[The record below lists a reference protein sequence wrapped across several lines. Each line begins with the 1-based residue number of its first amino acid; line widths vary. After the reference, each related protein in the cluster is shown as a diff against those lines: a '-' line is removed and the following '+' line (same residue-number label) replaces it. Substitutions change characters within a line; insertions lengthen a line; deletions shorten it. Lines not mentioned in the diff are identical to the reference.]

1 MKTMKTM
8 KTIENKKYDN
18 TIYMLSKVNTLSSNL
33 KTNISKTIDKLFKA
47 DKVQNKNHA
56 ILHNIYILYFIF
68 VIAFADFLYLVYSG
82 DYYSATIFVLVGF
95 LTYFFSKNMIVILF
109 IALAITNII
118 KCGRCSEEGF
128 ENEEG
133 EGEGEGEGKGE
144 GEGEDDEEGE
154 ENKKPKKENMKDND
168 EKETTNKTE
177 KPTPT
182 PTKKSAEK
190 TSAPPTKEPAA
201 TSSFSVEN
209 ATNQKKENFG
219 QDTKVVYTSEEDRE
233 IQKTEKMMESQEKML
248 KRMNKYKPLLDTLNG
263 LTRNIAAV
271 KGTSDS
277 IREDV

>member
-1 MKTMKTM
+1 MKTKNNLYL
-8 KTIENKKYDN
+8 INKKYDN
-18 TIYMLSKVNTLSSNL
+18 TIYMLLKVNTLSSNL
-33 KTNISKTIDKLFKA
+33 KTNISKTIDKFFKA
-47 DKVQNKNHA
+47 DKLQNKNHA
-56 ILHNIYILYFIF
+56 ILHNIYILYFVF
-68 VIAFADFLYLVYSG
+68 VIAFGDFLYLVYSG
-82 DYYSATIFVLVGF
+82 DFYSASIFVLVGF

-128 ENEEG
+128 ENDEGEGEEEG
-133 EGEGEGEGKGE
+133 EGEG
-144 GEGEDDEEGE
+144 DGE
-154 ENKKPKKENMKDND
+154 ENKKPKKENMEDID
-168 EKETTNKTE
+168 EKESTNKTE

-190 TSAPPTKEPAA
+190 TSAPPTEEPTA
-201 TSSFSVEN
+201 TSALSVEN
-209 ATNQKKENFG
+209 ATNEKKENFG

-271 KGTSDS
+271 KGTADS
-277 IREDV
+277 IREDIV

>member
-1 MKTMKTM
+1 MKTKNNLYL
-8 KTIENKKYDN
+8 KNKKYDN
-18 TIYMLSKVNTLSSNL
+18 TIYMLLKFNSISTNL

-47 DKVQNKNHA
+47 DKIQNKNHA

-82 DYYSATIFVLVGF
+82 DFYSATIFVLVGF

-133 EGEGEGEGKGE
+133 EGEG
-144 GEGEDDEEGE
+144 DEEGE
-154 ENKKPKKENMKDND
+154 ENKKPKKENMEDID

-182 PTKKSAEK
+182 PTKKSTEK
-190 TSAPPTKEPAA
+190 PSAPPTEEPAA

-209 ATNQKKENFG
+209 ATNEKKENFG